1 MKCKCKIIYVLGKEE
16 ALILA
21 TIFNIMGKEY
31 SKHTLFLKIEP
42 KTAQSLDCEFLCSWG
57 LNYYCAKRD
66 VITKFQ
72 EKESS

>member
-1 MKCKCKIIYVLGKEE
+1 MKCKCKIKYVLGKED

-31 SKHTLFLKIEP
+31 SKYTLFLKIEP
-42 KTAQSLDCEFLCSWG
+42 QTAQSLDCEFLRSWG
-57 LNYYCAKRD
+57 FNYYCVKRD

-72 EKESS
+72 ES